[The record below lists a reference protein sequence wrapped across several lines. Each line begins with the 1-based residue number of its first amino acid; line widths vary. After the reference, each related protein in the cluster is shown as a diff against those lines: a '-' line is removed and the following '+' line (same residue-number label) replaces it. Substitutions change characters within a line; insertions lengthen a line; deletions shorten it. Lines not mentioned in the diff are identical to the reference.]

1 MHAYPSLQSCL
12 TLQDTMDCSPP
23 GPLHMIL
30 QARILAL
37 VATLF
42 SRGFSWPRDRTR
54 VSCSSCLAG
63 RFFTTEPWGSL
74 PLTPFSILYYRYS
87 NSMSG
92 NKVTMRGRNFSQG
105 IRAQALYQNSI
116 ERSRV
121 IPCQKPQ
128 GVLRIEKQSNQC
140 LRVGVGGKDLRR
152 D

>member
-1 MHAYPSLQSCL
+1 
-12 TLQDTMDCSPP
+12 
-23 GPLHMIL
+23 
-30 QARILAL
+30 
-37 VATLF
+37 
-42 SRGFSWPRDRTR
+42 
-54 VSCSSCLAG
+54 
-63 RFFTTEPWGSL
+63 
-74 PLTPFSILYYRYS
+74 
-87 NSMSG
+87 MSG